1 MKFDT
6 SSSFWKNIIQC
17 SLLERLGKFVGKDEG
32 WSESIVVS
40 IAFGRG
46 FLGKLQWKNVD
57 KLSCLHVEA
66 RIEVVCRK
74 RLVIRR
80 QRRLSYAA
88 CDDF

>member
-1 MKFDT
+1 M
-6 SSSFWKNIIQC
+6 
-17 SLLERLGKFVGKDEG
+17 LEKKKGAP
-32 WSESIVVS
+32 SIVVS